1 MALKHTRAFLWRGE
15 DLGSGTG
22 NVKERILTATV
33 AATGAPLA
41 ISPTFLGSSSYI
53 SGLLGTAYTPSLVG
67 TNRFIT
73 NQSAAFFMTLSGKL
87 DGAAGT
93 LLTFP
98 IPPLQTVFLPANFT
112 GLSAVLNADSAFPL
126 TVPLGTIAPPMP
138 QAGSANP
145 IMYDLVI
152 EQ

>member
-1 MALKHTRAFLWRGE
+1 MALKHTRGFLWRGE

-22 NVKERILTATV
+22 NVKERILSAIV
-33 AATGAPLA
+33 PAAGAPLA
-41 ISPTFLGSSSYI
+41 ISPSFNGSTTYP
-53 SGLLGTAYTPSLVG
+53 SGLLGTVYTPSLNG
-67 TNRFIT
+67 LNRFIT
-73 NQSAAFFMTLSGKL
+73 NQSSTFFMTLTGRL
-87 DGAAGT
+87 DSAAGI

-112 GLSAVLNADSAFPL
+112 GVNAVLNADSSFPL
-126 TVPLGTIAPPMP
+126 VLPIGTLAGP
-138 QAGSANP
+138 QAVAGNANP